1 MTLIISVLTKEY
13 VALVSDRRITWQAG
27 NVIKRQ
33 EDTDIKTFI
42 LNGQLIMGFTGLA
55 RIGGVRMEK
64 WVFDVLGGVPANEY
78 LPTLTKEIGS
88 AFRKYRHVGKLPHA
102 FLGVG
107 YSDVYPNGQPLG
119 AIITN
124 CTVQDETS
132 EQPEFSTTKLASEFS
147 LYAES
152 LGNRRA
158 IIRSVGHPV
167 RSSTMQAL
175 QHRVRVVT
183 KGDPSNPRLAM
194 GPLVT
199 ALRSTARHSR
209 GFVGDAALFS
219 SMPHR
224 AVSHPGVS
232 IGNEVD
238 FRTTSAA
245 LFLPGEERGFD
256 NAVMYGPASISPH
269 MSFAGIRVYAGT
281 PSTPLGGEEGWGQEW
296 GRGSAKS

>member
-1 MTLIISVLTKEY
+1 M
-13 VALVSDRRITWQAG
+13 VSDRRITWQAG
-27 NVIKRQ
+27 DVITRQ

-64 WVFDVLGGVPANEY
+64 WVLDVLSGVPANEY

-88 AFRKYRHVGKLPHA
+88 AFRRHGQVGKLPHA

-107 YSDVYPNGQPLG
+107 YSDIYPNGQPLG
-119 AIITN
+119 AVITN
-124 CTVQDETS
+124 CTVQDENS
-132 EQPEFSTTKLASEFS
+132 EQPEFSTAKLSSEFS
-147 LYAES
+147 LYVES
-152 LGNRRA
+152 LGNHRA

-175 QHRVRVVT
+175 RHRIRVVT

-199 ALRSTARHSR
+199 ALRSTARHSG
-209 GFVGDAALFS
+209 GFVGDSALFS
-219 SMPHR
+219 SLPHR
-224 AVSHPGVS
+224 AVPHPGVS

-238 FRTTSAA
+238 FRATSAA
-245 LFLPGEERGFD
+245 LFLPGEERALD

-269 MSFAGIRVYAGT
+269 ISVAGIRVYAGP
-281 PSTPLGGEEGWGQEW
+281 PSMPLGGEEGWG
-296 GRGSAKS
+296 RGWATR

>member
-1 MTLIISVLTKEY
+1 
-13 VALVSDRRITWQAG
+13 
-27 NVIKRQ
+27 
-33 EDTDIKTFI
+33 
-42 LNGQLIMGFTGLA
+42 
-55 RIGGVRMEK
+55 
-64 WVFDVLGGVPANEY
+64 
-78 LPTLTKEIGS
+78 
-88 AFRKYRHVGKLPHA
+88 VGELPHA

-107 YSDVYPNGQPLG
+107 YSDTYPNGQPLG
-119 AIITN
+119 AVITN
-124 CTVQDETS
+124 CTVRDETS
-132 EQPEFSTTKLASEFS
+132 EQPEFSTTKLSGEFS
-147 LYAES
+147 LYVES

-167 RSSTMQAL
+167 RRSTMQAL
-175 QHRVRVVT
+175 QHRIRVVT

-199 ALRSTARHSR
+199 ALRSTARHSH
-209 GFVGDAALFS
+209 GFVGESALFS

-224 AVSHPGVS
+224 AVPHPGVS

-245 LFLPGEERGFD
+245 LFLPGEERRLD

-281 PSTPLGGEEGWGQEW
+281 PSTPLGGEEGWGQ
-296 GRGSAKS
+296 GSATS

>member
-13 VALVSDRRITWQAG
+13 AALVSDRRITWRVG
-27 NVIKRQ
+27 DVIKRQ
-33 EDTDIKTFI
+33 EDTDIKTFM

-55 RIGGVRMEK
+55 RIGDVRMER
-64 WVFDVLGGVPANEY
+64 WMLDVLRGIPANEY

-88 AFRKYRHVGKLPHA
+88 AFRKYGHVGKLPHA

-107 YSDVYPNGQPLG
+107 YSDTYPNGQPLG
-119 AIITN
+119 AVITN
-124 CTVQDETS
+124 CTVVDEAS
-132 EQPEFSTTKLASEFS
+132 EQPEFSTTKLAGEFS
-147 LYAES
+147 LYVES

-158 IIRSVGHPV
+158 IIRSAGHPV

-175 QHRVRVVT
+175 QHRIRVVT

-199 ALRSTARHSR
+199 ALRSTARLSS
-209 GFVGDAALFS
+209 GSVGESALFS
-219 SMPHR
+219 SLPHR
-224 AVSHPGVS
+224 AVPNPGVS

-245 LFLPGEERGFD
+245 LFLPGEERGLD
-256 NAVMYGPASISPH
+256 NAVMYGPACISPYI
-269 MSFAGIRVYAGT
+269 SVAGIRVYAGT
-281 PSTPLGGEEGWGQEW
+281 PSTPLGGEEGWGQ
-296 GRGSAKS
+296 GSATQK